1 MSDQSFE
8 IFVVDDEQVALDGMA
23 MALRKYY
30 RVRKF
35 TSAEPA
41 LEALRQAPP
50 HLVLLDIGLPGL
62 SGLQALALI
71 KAESVE
77 TVVIMITAYE
87 DVQTVVTAMKNG
99 AHDYLVKPL
108 HMDSL
113 LVTVANALET
123 LSLKTEIQAL
133 HERYLT
139 ENSPC
144 FIGASDAM
152 LGVMEIINK
161 VAKSPDTPI
170 HIAGETGTGKELIAQ
185 AIYYRSPNMKGPL
198 VTVNCAAIPKD
209 LIESELFG
217 YEKGAFSGADAAGK
231 VGLVEKAHQ
240 GALFLDEVAD
250 LSLEAQAKIL
260 RFLESGEFYRVGSTK
275 KRSVRTRVIS
285 ATNRSLEKQ
294 IEEGSF
300 RQDLYYRLAVVKIEA
315 PSLNDR
321 PDDIPPLAEHY
332 IGLFCTKLGRQPSVL
347 STEAQAALL
356 RHHWK
361 GNVRELRNMIERAVI
376 VADGQTITPVDLGLA
391 LDRAATSSPD
401 QAPVKLPPFSREGV
415 DLSGIL
421 AGVEKY
427 YLDQALTAAGHKETA
442 AARLL
447 GLSRDTLRYRRK
459 QYE

>member
-1 MSDQSFE
+1 MSDPVFE

-23 MALRKYY
+23 MALRKFY

-41 LEALRQAPP
+41 LEAIRQAPP

-62 SGLQALALI
+62 SGLEALELI
-71 KAESVE
+71 KSENADI
-77 TVVIMITAYE
+77 VVVMITAYE
-87 DVQTVVTAMKNG
+87 DVQTVVSAMKNG

-113 LVTVANALET
+113 LVTVANALEN
-123 LSLKTEIQAL
+123 LSLKNEIHAL
-133 HERYLT
+133 HEKYLV

-152 LGVMEIINK
+152 LGVMEIVNK
-161 VAKSPDTPI
+161 VAKSPETPI

-231 VGLVEKAHQ
+231 TGLVEKAHQ

-275 KRSVRTRVIS
+275 KRSIRTRIIS
-285 ATNRSLEKQ
+285 ATNRNLEKQ
-294 IEEGSF
+294 IEAGAF

-315 PSLNDR
+315 PSLNER
-321 PDDIPPLAEHY
+321 PDDILPIAEHF
-332 IGLFCTKLGRQPSVL
+332 INLFSAKLDHEPAVL
-347 STEAQAALL
+347 SSPAQTALL
-356 RHHWK
+356 RHQWK

-376 VADGQTITPVDLGLA
+376 VADGLTITPGDLGLGPEP
-391 LDRAATSSPD
+391 TSSISGD
-401 QAPVKLPPFSREGV
+401 QAPVKLPPFSGEGV

-421 AGVEKY
+421 TKVEQY
-427 YLDQALTAAGHKETA
+427 YMEQALEAARNKESA

-447 GLSRDTLRYRRK
+447 GLSRDTFRYRRK

>member
-1 MSDQSFE
+1 MSDPVFE

-30 RVRKF
+30 RVSKF

-41 LEALRQAPP
+41 LEAMGQAHP

-62 SGLQALALI
+62 SGLEALERI
-71 KAESVE
+71 KAESPE

-108 HMDSL
+108 HMDGL
-113 LVTVANALET
+113 LVTVAHALEN
-123 LSLKTEIQAL
+123 LSLKNEIHAL
-133 HERYLT
+133 HEKYLT
-139 ENSPC
+139 EDSPC
-144 FIGASDAM
+144 FIGASNAM
-152 LGVMEIINK
+152 LGVMDIVNK

-231 VGLVEKAHQ
+231 TGLVEKAHQ

-275 KRSVRTRVIS
+275 KRSIRTRVIS
-285 ATNRSLEKQ
+285 ATNRNLEKQ
-294 IEEGSF
+294 IEVGAF

-315 PSLNDR
+315 PSLNER
-321 PDDIPPLAEHY
+321 PDDILPIAEHY
-332 IGLFCTKLGRQPSVL
+332 IKLFCAKLGRNPAEL
-347 STEAQAALL
+347 SEEAQTALP
-356 RHHWK
+356 RHRWK
-361 GNVRELRNMIERAVI
+361 GNVRELRNMVERAVI
-376 VADGQTITPVDLGLA
+376 VAEGRTIRPGDLGLG
-391 LDRAATSSPD
+391 LQPATVWAGD
-401 QAPVKLPPFSREGV
+401 QASINLPLFTGAGV
-415 DLSGIL
+415 DLPGIL
-421 AGVEKY
+421 AGIEKY
-427 YLDQALTAAGHKETA
+427 YLDQALTAAGHKESA

-447 GLSRDTLRYRRK
+447 GLSRDTFRYRRK